1 MKEKEPA
8 ILMKARQFKIS
19 KYLRLSFCVALQL
32 AISVT
37 LPTMNETFLI
47 HFNYWFQ
54 NSCYAKQFPF
64 RVSLSSYASD

>member
-8 ILMKARQFKIS
+8 MLMKARQFKIS
-19 KYLRLSFCVALQL
+19 KYLRLNFCVALQL
-32 AISVT
+32 AVSVT